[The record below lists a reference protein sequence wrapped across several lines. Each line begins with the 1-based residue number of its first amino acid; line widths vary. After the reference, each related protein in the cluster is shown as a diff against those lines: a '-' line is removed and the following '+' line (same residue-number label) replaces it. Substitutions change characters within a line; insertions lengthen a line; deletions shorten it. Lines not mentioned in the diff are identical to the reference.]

1 MPEAGSL
8 ETEGIAAMEGAAEGE
23 ISTATT
29 EAEREAAASAK
40 RAQAAAD
47 AVRADPPPKYDGA
60 KFPGEPTPQYT
71 PTVEPPAYEPPAL
84 KTGEVGGF
92 ADKTRGENLMK
103 KGPMDDVLG
112 EMKAKHGIGNPNHP
126 ANTTSIIEGDEGDG
140 IRLPSY
146 EETVSN
152 PSEGHFGSKGIEHP
166 SHPAHDPRGPPP
178 PFKSTREP
186 LPEIPKPKRTYE
198 SFPAPKGAP
207 PPYKAP
213 ALQNDAILDADA
225 MTAAVDAGPAGATA
239 KALDD
244 GIPSHVRPMLNIGD
258 GTATT
263 DASTAATRDIGGLQ
277 DSLNKP
283 QRNFL
288 DRIRT
293 LKGSAK
299 EAVRKQGANLEKAL
313 AQKTGVP
320 LEDIQAL
327 TKAMDPA
334 GRTLGEGRFPYMIR
348 QLGQKSTRQTAV
360 KLGAASS
367 LTFAQTAQVQAEK
380 ESAEAGM
387 KEATK
392 GTKNAVDAL
401 NEAMGAD
408 FDALGKARGS
418 ADAKS
423 QAERERQLRMLEAM
437 ARSQNTGGLAAAYQQ
452 HRNRAYY

>member
-1 MPEAGSL
+1 MAATPVGEPPVAVVEGTDLAGEEALNRPG
-8 ETEGIAAMEGAAEGE
+8 GP
-23 ISTATT
+23 
-29 EAEREAAASAK
+29 
-40 RAQAAAD
+40 RAQARYAD
-47 AVRADPPPKYDGA
+47 ARAA
-60 KFPGEPTPQYT
+60 QENEPI
-71 PTVEPPAYEPPAL
+71 
-84 KTGEVGGF
+84 
-92 ADKTRGENLMK
+92 
-103 KGPMDDVLG
+103 GPFRQG
-112 EMKAKHGIGNPNHP
+112 REANPI
-126 ANTTSIIEGDEGDG
+126 AST
-140 IRLPSY
+140 
-146 EETVSN
+146 
-152 PSEGHFGSKGIEHP
+152 
-166 SHPAHDPRGPPP
+166 GPP
-178 PFKSTREP
+178 
-186 LPEIPKPKRTYE
+186 
-198 SFPAPKGAP
+198 
-207 PPYKAP
+207 
-213 ALQNDAILDADA
+213 
-225 MTAAVDAGPAGATA
+225 GATA